1 MEIRLELLEFATQAI
16 GPTRLMYAS
25 NMSWAPLRDDIKH
38 LMKGGLLERIELE
51 PMPGRRT
58 RTDKR
63 SRCKYKTTLK
73 GQELLRMVKETD
85 LSLLRD

>member
-1 MEIRLELLEFATQAI
+1 MLGIATQAI
-16 GPTRLMYAS
+16 GPTRLMYAT
-25 NMSWAPLRDDIKH
+25 NMSWAPLRVQIEH
-38 LMKGGLLERIELE
+38 LMKGGLLERIPLE

-73 GQELLRMVKETD
+73 GMELLRLVKETD